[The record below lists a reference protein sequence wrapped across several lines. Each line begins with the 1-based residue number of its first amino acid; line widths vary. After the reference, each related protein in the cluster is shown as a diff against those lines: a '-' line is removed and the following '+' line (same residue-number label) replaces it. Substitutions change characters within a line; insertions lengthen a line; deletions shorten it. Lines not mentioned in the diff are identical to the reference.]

1 MTSIPT
7 KAGCELVDTS
17 GTMTRI
23 RVFQAFTDNDIRL
36 EGTKALR
43 HSISFRQH
51 GINFPIS
58 TADNRQKKNMLRKT
72 RSSSSSTFAFP

>member
-36 EGTKALR
+36 EGTKAPKS
-43 HSISFRQH
+43 HS
-51 GINFPIS
+51 GN
-58 TADNRQKKNMLRKT
+58 TAPTFLSALLITGGKKNMLRKT
-72 RSSSSSTFAFP
+72 RSSSSSTFAFPL